1 MKENDIAVL
10 KHSNMF
16 NGTDESEIKAMLS
29 CLEAKR
35 HEYEKGEYILRFGED
50 VSHIGILLSGRA
62 EIIKEDYWGNR
73 NIVAEVPPGRSF
85 AESYVCAA
93 DAPLGVSVLAVKDS
107 QVLFLS
113 IQKILTTCSSACAF
127 HARIIR
133 NLVTL
138 LAEGNLAMN
147 DKLTYLSQRN
157 TRQKLMSYLS
167 AESLKR
173 KSPDFKIP
181 FDRQQLADY
190 LSVDRSAMS
199 NELSKMRREG
209 ILEYNKNH
217 FILNQIAE

>member
-1 MKENDIAVL
+1 MISSTYVQSKRYIKKNRGEN
-10 KHSNMF
+10 
-16 NGTDESEIKAMLS
+16 
-29 CLEAKR
+29 
-35 HEYEKGEYILRFGED
+35 
-50 VSHIGILLSGRA
+50 
-62 EIIKEDYWGNR
+62 
-73 NIVAEVPPGRSF
+73 
-85 AESYVCAA
+85 
-93 DAPLGVSVLAVKDS
+93 
-107 QVLFLS
+107 
-113 IQKILTTCSSACAF
+113 